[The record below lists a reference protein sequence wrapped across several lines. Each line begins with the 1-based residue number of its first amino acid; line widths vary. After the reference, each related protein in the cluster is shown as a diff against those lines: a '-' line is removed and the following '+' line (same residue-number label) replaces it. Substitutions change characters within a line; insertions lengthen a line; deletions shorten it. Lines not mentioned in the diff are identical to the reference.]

1 MSLMLEFEVEVPA
14 EMAEEFDKK
23 LAYIAEGIE
32 SAIYDPDRRR
42 VRVRLGEG
50 KVTSQEVLEAR
61 VSEIAQKLR
70 SGYQPGIR
78 RQLAHRVRRSRE
90 VRSDPHP
97 LLVANGDLHEFGRGR
112 FGLGPKL
119 VALVRALDELIVNRF
134 SDMNPRAHQFPSL
147 ISGEVLDRCRYL
159 RNFPASLTMVAH
171 LREDL
176 AVLQDFASQVRW
188 NEDHLQVPPESAS
201 PFSVLLAPSV
211 CFHWYAWLGNR
222 QVEGPSVVTALG
234 KCFRYE
240 STTLSGLERL
250 WDFSMREVVFV
261 GDPDWIATSRDS
273 ALRQGQQVVEDLDL
287 DFEIATASDPFFID
301 AYSSQAMYQRGF
313 ELKYELLCPLGY
325 RERQLAVG
333 SVNYHQDFFGRA
345 LNIEYAGSP
354 CHTACIGFGLER
366 LALAVLA
373 QHGTEPS
380 GWPATLQ
387 DSIGRLA

>member
-1 MSLMLEFEVEVPA
+1 MLEFEVEVPA

-222 QVEGPSVVTALG
+222 QVEGPSVVTRTAARSLCSGCWSGSASPVIYASAG
-234 KCFRYE
+234 KSCRL
-240 STTLSGLERL
+240 TGTLPTRSVKRGTAVRRGVAHARFECSRTRRRTSRHELL
-250 WDFSMREVVFV
+250 WDAHLFE
-261 GDPDWIATSRDS
+261 T
-273 ALRQGQQVVEDLDL
+273 LRARRRLGVELH
-287 DFEIATASDPFFID
+287 A
-301 AYSSQAMYQRGF
+301 R
-313 ELKYELLCPLGY
+313 
-325 RERQLAVG
+325 RR
-333 SVNYHQDFFGRA
+333 
-345 LNIEYAGSP
+345 
-354 CHTACIGFGLER
+354 IG
-366 LALAVLA
+366 
-373 QHGTEPS
+373 
-380 GWPATLQ
+380 
-387 DSIGRLA
+387 